1 MRGTKTMATITR
13 IQDFDD
19 PNHNPFTAW
28 KELGGEERVAENFYP
43 ELKRMRQQ
51 GPVYDGDMRVH
62 FGLHPD
68 LTMTHLRHVGVL
80 GFKEVKHVMISPKL
94 YSNAIYAHNLGVG
107 FGESVTVMDNPDHA
121 HYRQLFQK
129 AFMPKSISLWGE
141 EIIPRIINNLID
153 KFESRGHAELIDEF
167 TILFPFHFIH
177 ELMALP
183 LEDRTI
189 FHKLAIGQMA
199 IVFDAEH
206 GQDAID
212 KLKIYL
218 TEVVLDRRAN
228 PLPNDFMSTI
238 ATAEINGQR
247 LPDNVVIS
255 FFRQLM
261 NAGGETSFYGFSGV
275 LAALLSH
282 PDQFEEV
289 KKNRDLVPKAIE
301 EGLRFNTPA
310 PSMMRTPFETVELGG
325 VTINPGDAMFMVLA
339 SANRDETFFDRA
351 DEFDISRAT
360 RNHAVF
366 GFGPHMC
373 IGQHLARLEMVH
385 AMNTLLDRLPKLRL
399 DPDRPPPVLSGF
411 SLRGPNALHVRFD

>member
-1 MRGTKTMATITR
+1 MATINR
-13 IQDFDD
+13 IQDLDD
-19 PNHNPFTAW
+19 PAYNPLTAM
-28 KELGGEERVAENFYP
+28 KELGGEDRVADGFYSDLK
-43 ELKRMRQQ
+43 ELRQQ
-51 GPVYDGDMRVH
+51 GTVFEGDLRTH
-62 FGLHPD
+62 FGLYPD
-68 LTMTHLRHVGVL
+68 LTLAHLRKVAVL
-80 GFKEVKHVMISPKL
+80 GFEEVKHVMISPKL
-94 YSNAIYAHNLGVG
+94 YSNAVYSHNLGVG
-107 FGESVTVMDNPDHA
+107 FGESITVMDNPDHG

-129 AFMPKSISLWGE
+129 AFMPKSIAQWGE
-141 EIIPRIINNLID
+141 EIIPRMINRLVD
-153 KFESRGHAELIDEF
+153 TFEDRGHAELVSEF
-167 TILFPFHFIH
+167 TIQFPFHFIH
-177 ELMALP
+177 ELMGLP
-183 LEDRTI
+183 LEDRDT

-199 IVFDAEH
+199 IVFDTEH

-212 KLKIYL
+212 KLKTYL

-228 PLPNDFMSTI
+228 PLSNDFMSTI
-238 ATAEINGQR
+238 ATAEIDGKR

-275 LAALLSH
+275 LAALLTH
-282 PDQFEEV
+282 PDQFEAV
-289 KKNRDLVPKAIE
+289 KNNRDLVPKAIE
-301 EGLRFNTPA
+301 EGMRYNTPA
-310 PSMMRTPFETVELGG
+310 PAMMRTPVATVELGG
-325 VTINPGDAMFMVLA
+325 VMINPGDAMYTVLA
-339 SANRDETFFDRA
+339 SANRDEKMFDRP

-399 DPDRPPPVLSGF
+399 DPDQPPPVVAGF